1 MSVDPGITATLIRQV
16 VANAL
21 NQGSQGGLGQV
32 PLGAFVF
39 VEATGQAAGAA
50 LVQEFRQVIQEV
62 AADGVLTEA
71 ETAAIARFLNA
82 KGLRLALPEL
92 APAAVDLDAIE
103 LP

>member
-21 NQGSQGGLGQV
+21 NQGSQGGLSGL
-32 PLGAFVF
+32 PLGSFVF
-39 VEATGQAAGAA
+39 MEASGMPAGAVQVQA
-50 LVQEFRQVIQEV
+50 LRELIQEV

-71 ETAAIARFLNA
+71 EIATIGRFLAA